1 MVVNPPV
8 NKFIDSLLIHKH
20 DRRKRFCIAI
30 LGSGDEFYLIE
41 RLEICNQSQPV
52 VRGKGGS
59 VEKNR
64 GGKGWKGGK
73 KLESVSQARKRKLGL
88 TAYAAGVASMED
100 DFNSLNFFIVEQQK

>member
-41 RLEICNQSQPV
+41 RLEIRNQSQPV
-52 VRGKGGS
+52 VRGKG
-59 VEKNR
+59 EAWKNR
-64 GGKGWKGGK
+64 GGEGWKGGK
-73 KLESVSQARKRKLGL
+73 KSESVSQTRKRKLGL
-88 TAYAAGVASMED
+88 TAYAIGIASMED